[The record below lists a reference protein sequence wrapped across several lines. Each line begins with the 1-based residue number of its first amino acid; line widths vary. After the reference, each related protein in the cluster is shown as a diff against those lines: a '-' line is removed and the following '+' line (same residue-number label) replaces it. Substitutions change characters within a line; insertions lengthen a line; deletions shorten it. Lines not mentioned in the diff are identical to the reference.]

1 MPTQTTLQSIAAKI
15 QALLARTTQSGCTEA
30 EALAAA
36 NKAKE
41 LLDKYQLDV
50 GELGLREEGVT
61 TREWPSDPTGAT
73 VGLGNAIAK
82 FTGTRAVR
90 PKQSAV
96 AFIGIRSDVDFAEWL
111 CVSLE
116 TFVKGEVI
124 AWMWD
129 QPHGATSA
137 QVKADAEAFK
147 QAAYRRIAERLRGD
161 TPVANALVP
170 VKNQLIA
177 QHPSAGMFRPTGRPA
192 NWRNGASANAHA
204 REAGYEA
211 GSRASF
217 ARPVGARVVGQI
229 AHTSKR
235 G

>member
-1 MPTQTTLQSIAAKI
+1 MTAPTTLQSIAAKI
-15 QALLARTTQSGCTEA
+15 RALLARTTQSGCTEA

-50 GELGLREEGVT
+50 GELGLREEGVEM
-61 TREWPSDPTGAT
+61 REWPSDPVGAT
-73 VGLGNAIAK
+73 VGLARAIAQ
-82 FTGTRAVR
+82 FTNTRAVR

-111 CVSLE
+111 CLSLE

-129 QPHGATSA
+129 QPPGALAA

-177 QHPSAGMFRPTGRPA
+177 QHPYAGMFVPKRRA
-192 NWRNGASANAHA
+192 NWCNGASPNAYA

-217 ARPVGARVVGQI
+217 ARPVGARAVGQI
-229 AHTSKR
+229 TSAPRKA
-235 G
+235 